1 MKNENTN
8 IMDIF
13 IFQKIPMKFF
23 FTFCIKHKYLISE
36 ACKEY
41 IENKSKVNI
50 LMTFSCLF

>member
-36 ACKEY
+36 EFYKSF
-41 IENKSKVNI
+41 ILGSLKWEN
-50 LMTFSCLF
+50 